1 MTFNGPTGRSHAE
14 QAALNHGYGAVMGAL
29 VGDAAGAVLE
39 FLGRP
44 PREDEVEHALTLPG
58 GGCWGV
64 APGQLTDDGELTLCL
79 LNALPPRVGYDVE
92 RVAAAYVAWYRSRP
106 FDVGGT
112 TAAALGAFVPGSN
125 NAATNAAAVL
135 VQAARDYSHASKAN
149 GSLMRASPIGVW
161 GYELSADV
169 IASAARQDSALTH
182 PNPSCA
188 DAVAAYAIAIAALI
202 RTAGDRMA
210 AFAESQAW
218 VSSSATQEVREWLT
232 LAESGARIPYHPQAG
247 FVKIAFVHA
256 FRHLLTG
263 SGFVAALRE
272 TLLGGGDTDT
282 NACIVGGLI
291 GAADGIAGVPSA
303 MAATVLNC
311 DTRAGRPRPEF
322 LHPRDTKAR
331 VEALVRGTSRSA
343 FQ

>member
-1 MTFNGPTGRSHAE
+1 MMTLNGSAGRSHAE
-14 QAALNHGYGAVMGAL
+14 HAALNHGYGAVMGAL

-79 LNALPPRVGYDVE
+79 LNALPPGVGYDAD
-92 RVAAAYVAWYRSRP
+92 RVAAAYVAWYGSRP

-112 TAAALGAFVPGSN
+112 TAAALGAFVPGPDN
-125 NAATNAAAVL
+125 FVTNAAAIL
-135 VQAARDYSHASKAN
+135 ARAARDNSYASKAN

-161 GYELSADV
+161 GHALGADV

-202 RTAGDRMA
+202 RTSGDRMA
-210 AFAESQAW
+210 AFVDSQAW
-218 VSSSATQEVREWLT
+218 AASSATQEVQEWLT
-232 LAESGARIPYHPQAG
+232 LAKSGARIPFYPQAG

-256 FRHLLTG
+256 FRHLVAG
-263 SGFVAALRE
+263 SGLVEALRE

-303 MAATVLNC
+303 MAEAVLCC
-311 DTRAGRPRPEF
+311 DTREGRPRPEF
-322 LHPRDTKAR
+322 LHPRDIRAR
-331 VEALVRGTSRSA
+331 VESLVCGARRTT
-343 FQ
+343 